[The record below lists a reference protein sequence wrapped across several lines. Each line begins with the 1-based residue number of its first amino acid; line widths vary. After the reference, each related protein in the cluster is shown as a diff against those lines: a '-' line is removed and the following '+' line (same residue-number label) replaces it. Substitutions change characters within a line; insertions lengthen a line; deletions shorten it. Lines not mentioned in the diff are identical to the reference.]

1 MSAAVQPIALT
12 RPVRSLISGTKKMLI
27 DGQWL
32 PAVSGKTFPVTDPAT
47 GEVIAQVAEGDKED
61 IDHGVKAAR
70 RAFEAGAW
78 PTMSP
83 SARGKLI
90 WRIGD
95 LILEHL
101 DELAKV
107 ADVPLA
113 ADMFHYMAGW
123 TTKRH
128 VITIPLS
135 VLYTPGV
142 QYHSYTRPEPIGV
155 VGQIIPW
162 NFPLLMA
169 AWKLAPALAAGCT
182 VV

>member
-1 MSAAVQPIALT
+1 MTTP
-12 RPVRSLISGTKKMLI
+12 
-27 DGQWL
+27 
-32 PAVSGKTFPVTDPAT
+32 
-47 GEVIAQVAEGDKED
+47 
-61 IDHGVKAAR
+61 
-70 RAFEAGAW
+70 
-78 PTMSP
+78 
-83 SARGKLI
+83 
-90 WRIGD
+90 
-95 LILEHL
+95 L
-101 DELAKV
+101 DELAKLESLDNGKPFEVAKV

-128 VITIPLS
+128 GITIPLS

-182 VV
+182 VVLKVAEETPSPRSGWASCYWKQGCRTAS

>member
-12 RPVRSLISGTKKMLI
+12 RPVRSFISGTKKMLI

-32 PAVSGKTFPVTDPAT
+32 PAASGKTFPVTDPAT
-47 GEVIAQVAEGDKED
+47 GEVIAQVAEGDKVD

-70 RAFEAGAW
+70 RAFEASAW

-95 LILEHL
+95 LIQEHL
-101 DELAKV
+101 DELAELESLDNGKPFEVAKV

-128 VITIPLS
+128 GIN
-135 VLYTPGV
+135 
-142 QYHSYTRPEPIGV
+142 H
-155 VGQIIPW
+155 
-162 NFPLLMA
+162 
-169 AWKLAPALAAGCT
+169 PAFGALHA
-182 VV
+182 